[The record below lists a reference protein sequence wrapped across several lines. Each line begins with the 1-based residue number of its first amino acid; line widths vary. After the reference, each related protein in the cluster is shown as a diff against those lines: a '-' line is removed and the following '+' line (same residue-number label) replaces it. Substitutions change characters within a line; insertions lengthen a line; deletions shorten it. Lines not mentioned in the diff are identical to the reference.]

1 MDEFLYC
8 TPLLIIVNDTLYTAI
23 RPADSLSG
31 DSFFAHDG
39 CAVHAAARILVVRN
53 DAVHTAAVVPDD
65 QITFRPFMAVG
76 EGRLRGPF
84 LESHQ
89 ERAAMR
95 NRLTGDTVGVRA
107 DHQGLTPR
115 VMSPHQRMGHDFRHA
130 V

>member
-39 CAVHAAARILVVRN
+39 CAVYAAARILVVRN

-65 QITFRPFMAVG
+65 QITFRPFMAG
-76 EGRLRGPF
+76 GDGRRSGLSLQWRQEG
-84 LESHQ
+84 
-89 ERAAMR
+89 AATVT
-95 NRLTGDTVGVRA
+95 RLTENALAVRA

-115 VMSPHQRMGHDFRHA
+115 VMSPHQR
-130 V
+130 